1 MPATKTMKTPKKQQA
16 PDDQE
21 TPRSFMRALFLGT
34 FEEDMVHPYPVLP
47 EEERETLEM
56 LLDSVRR
63 FADASI
69 DARAIDE
76 AEQMPKEVLEGMAE
90 LGLFGVTIPEA
101 YGGFGLS
108 LASYGQVMSELAAH
122 CGSTAATIGAHLGIG
137 SKGIVLFGTEEQ
149 KKRFLPGCASGE
161 TIAAFCLTEPSSG
174 SDAANIAA
182 RAEHD
187 AASGTWVLN
196 GTKQWITNGG
206 IADVFTVFVQTETE
220 GTAKQAVKK
229 ERAMTAFILT
239 RGMEGL
245 ATGRPEKKMGLR
257 GSSTTDVVMQNVRVP
272 EANMLGERGHGFKI
286 AMEILNTGRLSL
298 AAACA
303 GPSRALIARS
313 AEFAKGRRAFDH
325 TIADFEMIKSKFA
338 EMALDTYALE
348 ATVAV
353 TTAMATRGWDFSLE
367 SALCKIQASEAM
379 WRTVNHAVQINGG
392 FGYMR
397 EYPYERTL
405 RDARINPI
413 FEGTNEILR
422 MFVALAGAQGPGRM
436 LKEVGKAL
444 GEPLAGLGVL
454 GDYAARRIR
463 RAMGK
468 EKLDFVPEPLR
479 ESAALV
485 ERQAAEFASTVEA
498 MLRKHGRTIV
508 EREYLLERVADAAV
522 DLFAM
527 ACCLSRASAAGT
539 DEDHLMARAFCA
551 RAWRRVRRNLRQID
565 SNDDADTTAV
575 ADTILGSGA

>member
-1 MPATKTMKTPKKQQA
+1 MPATPTMKKKRDKSEEKTA
-16 PDDQE
+16 
-21 TPRSFMRALFLGT
+21 PRSFMRGVFLGS
-34 FEEDMVHPYPVLP
+34 FEEDMVHPYPALP
-47 EEERETLEM
+47 KEESETLKM

-63 FADASI
+63 FASESI

-76 AEQMPKEVLEGMAE
+76 GETMPKEVLAGMAE

-122 CGSTAATIGAHLGIG
+122 CGATAATIGAHLGIG
-137 SKGIVLFGTEEQ
+137 CKGIVLFGTEEQ
-149 KKRFLPGCASGE
+149 KQRFLPSCASGE

-187 AASGTWVLN
+187 AATGTWILN

-206 IADVFTVFVQTETE
+206 YADVFTVFVQTETD
-220 GTAKQAVKK
+220 GANATVKK

-239 RGMEGL
+239 RDMEGL
-245 ATGRPEKKMGLR
+245 TTGRPEKKMGLR
-257 GSSTTDVVMQNVRVP
+257 GSSTTDVVLQNVRVP

-303 GPSRALIARS
+303 GPSRALIAKS

-338 EMALDTYALE
+338 EMALDTWALE
-348 ATVAV
+348 ASVAV
-353 TTAMATRGWDFSLE
+353 TTSLASRGFDFSLE

-397 EYPYERTL
+397 EYPFERTL

-422 MFVALAGAQGPGRM
+422 MFVALAGSQAPGRM

-454 GDYAARRIR
+454 GDYAAMRIR

-485 ERQAAEFASTVEA
+485 ERHGAEFASTVEA

-508 EREYLLERVADAAV
+508 DREYLLERVADVAV
-522 DLFAM
+522 DLYAM
-527 ACCLSRASAAGT
+527 ICCLSRATAAGT
-539 DEDHLMARAFCA
+539 KDDHLMARAFCT
-551 RAWRRVRRNLRQID
+551 RAWRRVRRNLRQVE

-575 ADTILGSGA
+575 ADLILGR